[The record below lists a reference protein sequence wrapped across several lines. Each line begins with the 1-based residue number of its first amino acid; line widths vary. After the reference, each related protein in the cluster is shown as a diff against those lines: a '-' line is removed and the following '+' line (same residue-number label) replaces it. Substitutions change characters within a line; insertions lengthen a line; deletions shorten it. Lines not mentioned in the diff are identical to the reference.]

1 MCFDLPVLV
10 GPSISEAL
18 ADDAFRRKFGALV
31 NVVSERCAG
40 VVAEIELGK
49 VTVQVLFLAM
59 LVSNRLLE

>member
-1 MCFDLPVLV
+1 MCFDLTVLV
-10 GPSISEAL
+10 GPSISETL

-31 NVVSERCAG
+31 IVVSERCEG

-59 LVSNRLLE
+59 PVSNRLLE